1 MPDHLSEEQIRR
13 YRKRENPPEEL
24 LRVDDHI
31 SQCAQCRE
39 LLSSASE
46 LRAALQSGET
56 LSLLGQLRQSD
67 SAQFEPADKGAHL
80 NEMSRAVHNGAPQ
93 SKHLSYE
100 QLETYVDG
108 KMPRTDRDVAE
119 AHLESCRSCSEDVR
133 DLNTFRVELEG
144 SREPRRIR
152 WWARTASPG
161 LAPRRAVF
169 ALVMAVVIVLVVAVG
184 RRKLSPAPVIP
195 DTGVANSGGA
205 QPSLTGGSNSSG
217 APMLLGLADLRPA
230 DRIAVVQAAG
240 QERIKSPDVLA
251 GLQGPPQTL
260 LGKSAEGPRFKVLQP
275 IGEVVLDARPVFRW
289 QPLKGADSY
298 SVTVFDAK
306 LNPVQTSATL
316 RVTQWI
322 TARALKRGQ
331 LYLWQVTAKLS
342 TGESVSSPTPP
353 NPEARFLVLGQEKAG
368 EFLQFRTVH
377 PEAHLTLGIL
387 YAQAGVL
394 GEAKKELE
402 QLPQGDPNYDLAQKL
417 LNSIQEIR
425 KPHP

>member
-31 SQCAQCRE
+31 SQCAPCRE

-56 LSLLGQLRQSD
+56 LSLRGQLRQSN
-67 SAQFEPADKGAHL
+67 SARSEPADKGGHL
-80 NEMSRAVHNGAPQ
+80 NEMSRAVHNSAPE
-93 SKHLSYE
+93 SEHLSYE

-108 KMPRTDRDVAE
+108 KMPRADRDVAE
-119 AHLESCRSCSEDVR
+119 AHLESCRPCSEDVR
-133 DLNTFRVELEG
+133 DLNTFRVEFEG
-144 SREPRRIR
+144 SRERRKIG
-152 WWARTASPG
+152 WWAHIASPR
-161 LAPRRAVF
+161 LAPRSAAF
-169 ALVMAVVIVLVVAVG
+169 ALAMAVVIVLVVAVG
-184 RRKLSPAPVIP
+184 RRRLAPAPAIP
-195 DTGVANSGGA
+195 DTGVANSDGA
-205 QPSLTGGSNSSG
+205 QPSLTGRGNSNST
-217 APMLLGLADLRPA
+217 PVLLGLAELPPA

-251 GLQGPPQTL
+251 GLQDPRETL
-260 LGKSAEGPRFKVLQP
+260 LSESAEIPSFEVLQP
-275 IGEVVLDARPVFRW
+275 LGEVVLDARPVFRW
-289 QPLKGADSY
+289 QPSAGADSY
-298 SVTVFDAK
+298 SVTIFDAK

-316 RVTQWI
+316 RVTQWMA
-322 TARALKRGQ
+322 ARALKRGQ
-331 LYLWQVTAKLS
+331 LYLWQVTAKLR
-342 TGESVSSPTPP
+342 TGESVSSPAPP
-353 NPEARFLVLGQEKAG
+353 NPEARFLVLAQEKADK
-368 EFLQFRTVH
+368 FLQFRTVH

-402 QLPQGDPNYDLAQKL
+402 QLSHGDPNYDLAQKL

-425 KPHP
+425 KPHS

>member
-56 LSLLGQLRQSD
+56 LSLRGQLLQSN
-67 SAQFEPADKGAHL
+67 SARFEPADKGGHL

-93 SKHLSYE
+93 SEHLSYE

-108 KMPRTDRDVAE
+108 KMPRADRDVAE
-119 AHLESCRSCSEDVR
+119 AHLESCRPCSEDVR

-144 SREPRRIR
+144 SREPRKIR
-152 WWARTASPG
+152 WWAHIASPR
-161 LAPRRAVF
+161 LAPRSAVF
-169 ALVMAVVIVLVVAVG
+169 ALVMAVVIALVIAVG
-184 RRKLSPAPVIP
+184 RRKLTPAPLIP
-195 DTGVANSGGA
+195 DTGVASSNGA
-205 QPSLTGGSNSSG
+205 QPSLAGGANSNRG
-217 APMLLGLADLRPA
+217 PVLLGLAELPPA

-251 GLQGPPQTL
+251 GLQDPPETL
-260 LGKSAEGPRFKVLQP
+260 LSESAEMPRFEVLQP
-275 IGEVVLDARPVFRW
+275 LGEVVLDARPVFRW
-289 QPLKGADSY
+289 QPLAGTDSY
-298 SVTVFDAK
+298 SVTIFDAK

-316 RVTQWI
+316 RVTQWMA
-322 TARALKRGQ
+322 ARALKRGQ
-331 LYLWQVTAKLS
+331 LYLWQVTAKLR

-353 NPEARFLVLGQEKAG
+353 NPEARFLVLAQEKAD
-368 EFLQFRTVH
+368 EFLQFQTVH

-394 GEAKKELE
+394 REAKKELE
-402 QLPQGDPNYDLAQKL
+402 QLPHGDPNYDLAQKL